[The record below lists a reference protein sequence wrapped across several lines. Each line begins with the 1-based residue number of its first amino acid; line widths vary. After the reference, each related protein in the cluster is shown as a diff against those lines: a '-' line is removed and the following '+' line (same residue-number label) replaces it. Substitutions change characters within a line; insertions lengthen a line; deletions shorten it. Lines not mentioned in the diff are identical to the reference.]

1 MVVSQWSFSCTPGP
15 HSMLV
20 ENSWFPLEEQR
31 KMCGALCLRQH
42 ETARSYLSDSPTRK
56 SSTHSTI
63 ITRNRSYVNHR
74 LRPKFFILSSFCKT
88 FACTTLNGVRGNG
101 RDQFS
106 LKERPS
112 VIEELLKKTLN
123 GVWGKIATKF
133 CPRLHGWQFCRATKF
148 TYHQKFKYF

>member
-1 MVVSQWSFSCTPGP
+1 
-15 HSMLV
+15 
-20 ENSWFPLEEQR
+20 
-31 KMCGALCLRQH
+31 MCGALCLRQH

-88 FACTTLNGVRGNG
+88 FAYTTLNGVRGNG

-106 LKERPS
+106 LEGTAFCHRRTTSENIERGPGENS
-112 VIEELLKKTLN
+112 H
-123 GVWGKIATKF
+123 KILSATTWVAILSRDKIHLSSEIQIF
-133 CPRLHGWQFCRATKF
+133 
-148 TYHQKFKYF
+148 

>member
-1 MVVSQWSFSCTPGP
+1 MLHMFYLVNIFHQFTYSFHMVVSQWSFSCTPGP

-31 KMCGALCLRQH
+31 KMCGALCLRQQ
-42 ETARSYLSDSPTRK
+42 TARSYLSDSPTRK

-74 LRPKFFILSSFCKT
+74 LRSKIVILSLFCKT

-106 LKERPS
+106 LTERPS

-133 CPRLHGWQFCRATKF
+133 CPRL
-148 TYHQKFKYF
+148 

>member
-1 MVVSQWSFSCTPGP
+1 
-15 HSMLV
+15 
-20 ENSWFPLEEQR
+20 
-31 KMCGALCLRQH
+31 MCGALCLRQH

-74 LRPKFFILSSFCKT
+74 LRPKIFILSSFCNT
-88 FACTTLNGVRGNG
+88 FAYTTVNGVRGNG

-106 LKERPS
+106 LTERPS

-123 GVWGKIATKF
+123 GVWGKILNNYKILSATIFAFSNLFNDIHKE
-133 CPRLHGWQFCRATKF
+133 RLICFPKVDKLGIS
-148 TYHQKFKYF
+148 

>member
-1 MVVSQWSFSCTPGP
+1 MLHMFYLVNIFHQFTYSFHMVVSQWSFSCTPGP

-74 LRPKFFILSSFCKT
+74 LRPKIFILSSFCKT
-88 FACTTLNGVRGNG
+88 FAYTTLNGVRGNG
-101 RDQFS
+101 RDRFS
-106 LKERPS
+106 LMERPYFF
-112 VIEELLKKTLN
+112 EEILKKILN
-123 GVWGKIATKF
+123 GVRGKIAKNI
-133 CPRLHGWQFCRATKF
+133 CPQV
-148 TYHQKFKYF
+148 

>member
-1 MVVSQWSFSCTPGP
+1 MLHMFYLVNIFHQFTYSFHMVVSQWSFSCTPGP

-31 KMCGALCLRQH
+31 KMCGALCLRQQ
-42 ETARSYLSDSPTRK
+42 TARSYLSDSPTRK

-74 LRPKFFILSSFCKT
+74 LRPKIFILSSFCNT
-88 FACTTLNGVRGNG
+88 FAYTTLNGVRGNG

-106 LKERPS
+106 LTERPS

-123 GVWGKIATKF
+123 WVRGKIATKF
-133 CPRLHGWQFCRATKF
+133 CPRL
-148 TYHQKFKYF
+148 